1 MKSIKK
7 FLALSFVFIHLSSF
21 ATDLIDGTA
30 AAKSGDFSKA
40 ERLWSKAAAAGDA
53 DASYNLAG
61 LYLSGTLGTPNF
73 KKALDLLK
81 QSSEAGN
88 AKATVGLGR
97 LYLDGIGVTAD
108 VARASN
114 YFQAA
119 AAAGNTEGKYHYA
132 VEAIKTSK
140 DPVVLKQALV
150 YLQESSAIG
159 YPPARHAV
167 GDMLITGSFVGK
179 NIDRAIE
186 YYKNAASAGY
196 APSAFTLGELYL
208 NGNAL
213 PQDFSLAI
221 DWLSKAELLGSS
233 DAAYML
239 GYLIIQDA
247 SPSVADLK
255 KAYAYFLSAAND
267 WNEKAQEKLGFMI
280 YNGLGTEKNFVQAYK
295 WLELSAS
302 TGYEDS
308 HYLRALVAKSMTP
321 RQIESA
327 KKLAKDWF
335 EKNHARPHRHKN
347 MAVTHTL
354 K

>member
-1 MKSIKK
+1 MKGIKNLLVLSIV
-7 FLALSFVFIHLSSF
+7 LIHLSSY

-30 AAKSGDFSKA
+30 AAKSGDFGKA
-40 ERLWSKAAAAGDA
+40 ERLWSKAAAAGNA

-61 LYLSGTLGTPNF
+61 LYLSGALGKPNF
-73 KKALDLLK
+73 KKAIDLLK

-88 AKATVGLGR
+88 SMATVGLGH
-97 LYLDGIGVTAD
+97 LYLNGIGVTAD
-108 VARASN
+108 AARASN

-132 VEAIKTSK
+132 VATIKTSN
-140 DPVVLKQALV
+140 DSVALKQALV

-159 YPPARHAV
+159 YPPAQHAV

-208 NGNAL
+208 NGNEL
-213 PQDFSLAI
+213 PRDFPLAKV
-221 DWLSKAELLGSS
+221 WLSKAEQLGSS

-247 SPSVADLK
+247 SPSTADLK
-255 KAYAYFLSAAND
+255 KAYGYFLSAAHD

-321 RQIESA
+321 RQIDSA
-327 KKLAKDWF
+327 KKLARDWF
-335 EKNHARPHRHKN
+335 EKNHDRPHTHKN
-347 MAVTHTL
+347 STVTHTL